1 MSEPPFQPA
10 TQGFCFQPS
19 PRGRGIFRDC
29 YACSAKY
36 SQHCATNNVGMFHYI
51 FELDDETNDD
61 NYEKVVVVQELRA
74 DDIFGEDKELVD
86 EFACGE
92 G

>member
-1 MSEPPFQPA
+1 
-10 TQGFCFQPS
+10 
-19 PRGRGIFRDC
+19 
-29 YACSAKY
+29 
-36 SQHCATNNVGMFHYI
+36 MFHYI

-74 DDIFGEDKELVD
+74 VDIFGEDKELVD